1 MDNLLSTIAGRLP
14 SPPAPADEDVESR
27 TKIAFIG
34 RPNVGKSSLCNRL
47 LNMDRLI
54 VSDVPGTT
62 RETVELDLDYQVEDQ
77 DDIWRFRLFDTAG
90 LKRKK
95 RIDSSLDYFSAVR
108 TKHAVESVD
117 IVFLVLDAREG
128 VTKQDKVMA
137 HHVLSEG
144 RALSILVNKWDLA
157 LESFRKDPLPGYE
170 DEKDFRKSYLK
181 SLRKE
186 FFFLPDSPVSF
197 VSAKTGYSIKDF
209 LQVAQDLDSRMDQTL
224 STSAL
229 NKLIGD
235 MWEHRPPAKIKGK
248 RFKVFYAVQVENR
261 PFRIK
266 LFCNREERLNDQY
279 RRYLEKGIQQKFG
292 LSGCPLKFSLAGK
305 EARYQEDKS

>member
-1 MDNLLSTIAGRLP
+1 M
-14 SPPAPADEDVESR
+14 E
-27 TKIAFIG
+27 
-34 RPNVGKSSLCNRL
+34 
-47 LNMDRLI
+47 RLI

-62 RETVELDLDYQVEDQ
+62 RETVELDLDYDAGENNET
-77 DDIWRFRLFDTAG
+77 WKFRLFDTAG
-90 LKRKK
+90 LKRRK
-95 RIDSSLDYFSAVR
+95 RIDTSLDYFSAVR
-108 TKHAVESVD
+108 TKHAIEEVD

-128 VTKQDKVMA
+128 VTKQDKILA
-137 HHVLSEG
+137 GHVLEEG
-144 RALSILVNKWDLA
+144 RALAILVNKWDLA

-181 SLRKE
+181 SVRKE
-186 FFFLPDSPVSF
+186 LFFLPDSPVCF
-197 VSAKTGYSIKDF
+197 VSAQTGHAIKDF
-209 LQVAQDLDSRMDQTL
+209 LQMGRDLNSRLDKSI

-229 NKLIGD
+229 NKLIGE

-266 LFCNREERLNDQY
+266 LFCNREHKLGDPY
-279 RRYLEKGIQQKFG
+279 KRYLEKGIHQRFG

-305 EARYQEDKS
+305 EARYTEDKKT

>member
-1 MDNLLSTIAGRLP
+1 
-14 SPPAPADEDVESR
+14 
-27 TKIAFIG
+27 
-34 RPNVGKSSLCNRL
+34 
-47 LNMDRLI
+47 
-54 VSDVPGTT
+54 
-62 RETVELDLDYQVEDQ
+62 
-77 DDIWRFRLFDTAG
+77 LFDTAG

-117 IVFLVLDAREG
+117 IVYLVLDAREG

-137 HHVLSEG
+137 HHVLEEG

-181 SLRKE
+181 SIRKE
-186 FFFLPDSPVSF
+186 LYFLPDSPVCF
-197 VSAKTGYSIKDF
+197 VSAMTGYSIEDF
-209 LQVAQDLDSRMDQTL
+209 LQVAQDLNTRMDKAI

-266 LFCNREERLNDQY
+266 LFCNREEKLNDQY
-279 RRYLEKGIQQKFG
+279 KRYLEKGIQEKFG

-305 EARYQEDKS
+305 EARYKEEKT